1 MAENYPW
8 NSKIFKL
15 FEYIKASQQQHQG
28 KTSIIAEFISI
39 ITYMA
44 QPFHLRKCKSPSFMA
59 NLTYI
64 EPAGIMSGEEEDD
77 ELVRDTSPLTHT
89 DDGKVVIPMHVF
101 HSVIK
106 KKYDDAWATTA
117 VRYLPAFTPAAF
129 DKETGQVD
137 LTHICSKDTK
147 KNRAKILAIVRD
159 DLFGS
164 GLLPF
169 VRSAYAKYIKRLYSN
184 EIYGETEEG
193 DYPFELG
200 GRVPVSQDDLYDT
213 FFGMNGPGMKLKR
226 DGEWDRLCAWCYI
239 VCYWVT
245 SETHDGEWIIEGLK
259 SYYDS
264 KKWNIFL
271 DCSHDGRKN
280 RSVHPLVR
288 IAKKKA
294 CDHMKTMFRKK
305 MAIMWGRTLKFQ
317 GEMSS
322 PLGLDEREVDIGRYL
337 PKVIKSTMM
346 RVCACRFRMK
356 LARENGGS
364 DLEMKISVSVH
375 GAAKAA
381 MEGGMAQEDIE
392 ELVGN
397 VIRGVYEK
405 DDEGVDKASGGKKGP
420 AGKKSSKKPGKK
432 GPAGKKAWKQP
443 VSPTLPPPMLP
454 PMPASNPPSTP
465 RAVTRPLFPVAQ
477 TYATPQDDGVR
488 RSPRGK
494 GLAAS
499 LVAKLD
505 KANASS
511 IQSEKR
517 GEKRVV
523 ATVDDDLVAAKPTKT
538 LVGWKRG
545 TPFLCYH
552 CPHAFSKDDECV
564 FVFCT
569 WCHGD
574 KLEKV
579 MEKKRGEI
587 GTSNAN
593 KRRGGRGRASAG
605 VKEVNVCD
613 NLKRG
618 ECGRHTWG
626 DLEHLRQETN
636 KLWTWREQT
645 KKLGDETGFIAKH
658 CFGCGN
664 IL

>member
-1 MAENYPW
+1 MRQGSSPATRA
-8 NSKIFKL
+8 KI
-15 FEYIKASQQQHQG
+15 
-28 KTSIIAEFISI
+28 
-39 ITYMA
+39 
-44 QPFHLRKCKSPSFMA
+44 
-59 NLTYI
+59 TYI
-64 EPAGIMSGEEEDD
+64 EPAGGMSGEEEV
-77 ELVRDTSPLTHT
+77 ELVRDTSPLTLT
-89 DDGKVVIPMHVF
+89 DDGKVIIPMHVF
-101 HSVIK
+101 YSVIK
-106 KKYDDAWATTA
+106 KEYDDAWATTA
-117 VRYLPAFTPAAF
+117 VKYLPAFTPAAF

-137 LTHICSKDTK
+137 LTHNCSKDTK
-147 KNRAKILAIVRD
+147 RNRAKLLTIVRED
-159 DLFGS
+159 IFGS

-169 VRSAYAKYIKRLYSN
+169 VRSAYAKYIHRLYSN

-213 FFGMNGPGMKLKR
+213 FFGTNGPGMKLKR
-226 DGEWDRLCAWCYI
+226 EGNWERLCAWCYI

-245 SETHDGEWIIEGLK
+245 SETHDGEWIVEGLQ

-317 GEMSS
+317 GDMSS
-322 PLGLDEREVDIGRYL
+322 PLGLDEREVDISRYL
-337 PKVIKSTMM
+337 PKVIKSKMM

-356 LARENGGS
+356 LARDNEGS
-364 DLEMKISVSVH
+364 DLEMKISVSVQ
-375 GAAKAA
+375 GAAMAA
-381 MEGGMAQEDIE
+381 MEGGMAQEDVQ

-405 DDEGVDKASGGKKGP
+405 DDEGVDKASGGKKAT
-420 AGKKSSKKPGKK
+420 AGD
-432 GPAGKKAWKQP
+432 KASKQP
-443 VSPTLPPPMLP
+443 GAPRLTPQ
-454 PMPASNPPSTP
+454 PASKTPSTP
-465 RAVTRPLFPVAQ
+465 RAVRGPLFPVANK
-477 TYATPQDDGVR
+477 YATTQDGGGR
-488 RSPRGK
+488 KSPRGK
-494 GLAAS
+494 SVAPS

-505 KANASS
+505 KMNASGTA
-511 IQSEKR
+511 SEKR

-523 ATVDDDLVAAKPTKT
+523 ATVDDDLVAAKPRPTM
-538 LVGWKRG
+538 VGWKRG
-545 TPFLCYH
+545 SFECYH
-552 CPHAFSKDDECV
+552 CPHAFSKDNECV

-579 MEKKRGEI
+579 MEKTRGEM
-587 GTSNAN
+587 GADNAN

-618 ECGRHTWG
+618 KCGRHTWG
-626 DLEHLRQETN
+626 DLAHLNQETD
-636 KLWTWREQT
+636 KSWTWREQT
-645 KKLGDETGFIAKH
+645 KKLNGETGFIAKH